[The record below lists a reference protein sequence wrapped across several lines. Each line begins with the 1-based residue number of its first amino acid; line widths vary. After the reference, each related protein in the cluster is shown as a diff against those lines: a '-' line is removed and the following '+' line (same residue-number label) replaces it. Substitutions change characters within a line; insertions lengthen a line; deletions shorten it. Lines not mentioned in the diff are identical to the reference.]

1 MCYRST
7 TQCCRLSVFT
17 GCNGKGVSN
26 IDSDMLFVCHFRFSV
41 DTRRVKIF
49 KQRGGVK
56 KKVIQGVKKKKKS
69 KLSTLPLTQ
78 MPPKWLHTRTAFVP
92 RINTHAQPS
101 SNRRCASHSNGLT
114 SGQILT
120 RAERSRERE
129 RPRDG
134 EQIERFISGVHSLHV

>member
-7 TQCCRLSVFT
+7 TQCCCLSVFT
-17 GCNGKGVSN
+17 GCNGKGYLILTLICCSFAISSFGRYTLYKN
-26 IDSDMLFVCHFRFSV
+26 IQ
-41 DTRRVKIF
+41 TE
-49 KQRGGVK
+49 GG
-56 KKVIQGVKKKKKS
+56 GFAFFLKKKS

-78 MPPKWLHTRTAFVP
+78 MHPNDYTQGRPLSH

-120 RAERSRERE
+120 RTERSRERE
-129 RPRDG
+129 RPRGG